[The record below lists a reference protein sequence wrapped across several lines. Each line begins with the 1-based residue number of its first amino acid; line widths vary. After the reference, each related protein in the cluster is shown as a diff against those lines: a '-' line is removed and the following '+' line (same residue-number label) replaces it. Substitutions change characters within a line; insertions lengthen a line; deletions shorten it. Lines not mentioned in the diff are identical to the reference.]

1 MAKRKSKINKVISVI
16 LILLLLFVAIA
27 GFTVFLKNNVGNI
40 PDSVFYVKIEDKMI
54 FTNATGYGVNA
65 DNALNVEVKNKL
77 LGESKPDYA
86 INIEADSSLK
96 FAYAKDGKLCYFS
109 ATESVAG
116 FFDVTETDVGFAL
129 TAKGGSILDML
140 KCLYP
145 DSTITVDN
153 NFDYGSTM
161 FWLTV
166 ASKDDVKSFVKIGF
180 SLIHP
185 VESVSFKVGGIV
197 F

>member
-1 MAKRKSKINKVISVI
+1 MAKRKSKINKVVPMI

-27 GFTVFLKNNVGNI
+27 GFAVFLKNNVDKL

-109 ATESVAG
+109 PTESVAG
-116 FFDVTETDVGFAL
+116 FFDVTETDFGFAL

-166 ASKDDVKSFVKIGF
+166 ASKDDVQSFVKIGF

-185 VESVSFKVGGIV
+185 VESVSFEVGGIV

>member
-1 MAKRKSKINKVISVI
+1 MI

-27 GFTVFLKNNVGNI
+27 GFAVFLKNNVGKL

-65 DNALNVEVKNKL
+65 DNPLNVEVKNKL

-109 ATESVAG
+109 PTESVAG
-116 FFDVTETDVGFAL
+116 FFDITETDVGFTL

-166 ASKDDVKSFVKIGF
+166 ASKDDVKSYVKIGF

-185 VESVSFKVGGIV
+185 VESVSFEVGGIV

>member
-1 MAKRKSKINKVISVI
+1 MI

-27 GFTVFLKNNVGNI
+27 GFAVFLKNNVGKL

-65 DNALNVEVKNKL
+65 DNPLNVEVKNKL

-96 FAYAKDGKLCYFS
+96 FAYAKDGKLSYFS
-109 ATESVAG
+109 PTESVAG
-116 FFDVTETDVGFAL
+116 FFDITETDVGFAL

-166 ASKDDVKSFVKIGF
+166 ASKDDVKSFVKVGF

-185 VESVSFKVGGIV
+185 VESVSFEVGGIV

>member
-1 MAKRKSKINKVISVI
+1 MI

-27 GFTVFLKNNVGNI
+27 GFAVFLKNNVGKL

-65 DNALNVEVKNKL
+65 DNPLNVEVKNKL
-77 LGESKPDYA
+77 FGESKPDYA

-109 ATESVAG
+109 PTESVAG
-116 FFDVTETDVGFAL
+116 FFDITETDVGFAL

-185 VESVSFKVGGIV
+185 VESVSFEVGGIV

>member
-40 PDSVFYVKIEDKMI
+40 PDPFFYVKIEDKMI

-65 DNALNVEVKNKL
+65 DNPLNVEVKNKL

-86 INIEADSSLK
+86 MNIDADSSLK

-109 ATESVAG
+109 PTESVAG

>member
-40 PDSVFYVKIEDKMI
+40 PDPVFYVKIEDKMI

-65 DNALNVEVKNKL
+65 DNPLNVEVKNKL

-86 INIEADSSLK
+86 MNIDADSSLK

-109 ATESVAG
+109 PTESVAG

-153 NFDYGSTM
+153 NLDYGSTM

>member
-109 ATESVAG
+109 PTESVAG

-180 SLIHP
+180 SLIHT